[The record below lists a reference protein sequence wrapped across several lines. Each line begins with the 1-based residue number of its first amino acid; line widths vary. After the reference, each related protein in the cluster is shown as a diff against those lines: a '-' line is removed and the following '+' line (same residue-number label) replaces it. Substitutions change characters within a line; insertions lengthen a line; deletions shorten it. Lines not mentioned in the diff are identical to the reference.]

1 MSARE
6 ANSLSGNRGGDR
18 GGGDASCRVAAVYPQ
33 DASAA
38 NPDMDVIEPAQA
50 ETLHGLFR
58 ERVARSPEQTAYI
71 QYQPSAGAGDWVD
84 YSWRQI
90 ATQVARW
97 RRALAAEGLAHGER
111 VAVCM
116 RNRVEWVLYDQACM
130 ACGLVV
136 TPLYAEDRA
145 DNIAY
150 VMEQTGARLL
160 LVETADLWRQMA
172 AELAPLSALTR
183 VVVLEASDDA
193 GAALDD
199 ISDPK
204 VVSLTQWLES
214 ALEPEPEPEP
224 DTATNASP
232 PTQPDD
238 LAGIIYTSGTTGKP
252 KGVMLSHANILSN
265 ARAGLK
271 SVAVLPS
278 DKFLSF
284 LPLSH
289 MFERTVGYYLP
300 MMAGASVAFN
310 RSIAELPDDLL
321 LHQPTVM
328 ITVPRIFERAYGAI
342 TTRLE
347 QRPAPL
353 KWLFE
358 RAVAVGWRRFEIAQ
372 GRAGWRAE
380 QWLWPL
386 LKALVANPVR
396 RRFGGN
402 LRFVIS
408 GGAPLAPAISR
419 VFIACG
425 IDILQG
431 YGLTETGPT
440 LTVNTLRHNKPAS
453 IGLPFIG
460 AEIRL
465 SARGELQARS
475 PSVMRGYWQ
484 NEDATRGCI
493 DAGGWFS
500 TGDLA
505 GIDADGFLF
514 ITGRLKEII
523 VTATGEKVPPA
534 DMEAAICDD
543 PLFEQAMVL
552 GEGRPFLCAV
562 IVLNPDSWQQHA
574 AKLGVALHD
583 ATAVASE
590 RVEHFVL
597 DKVAH
602 RLRDFPGYAAVR
614 RVCVTTEA
622 WSVDDGSLTPTL
634 KIKRAVLRERFAAQ
648 IERLYAE
655 RA

>member
-1 MSARE
+1 MSAHE
-6 ANSLSGNRGGDR
+6 ANSLSGDGD
-18 GGGDASCRVAAVYPQ
+18 GGDAACRVAAVYPQ

-38 NPDMDVIEPAQA
+38 NPDMDVIEPAQV

-71 QYQPSAGAGDWVD
+71 QYQPSAGAGDWVE

-90 ATQVARW
+90 DTQVARW

-172 AELAPLSALTR
+172 AELAPLSALKR

-193 GAALDD
+193 DATPADLR
-199 ISDPK
+199 

-214 ALEPEPEPEP
+214 ALEPEPEHE
-224 DTATNASP
+224 TAINASP
-232 PTQPDD
+232 PTQSDD

-321 LHQPTVM
+321 HHQPTVM

-358 RAVAVGWRRFEIAQ
+358 RAIAVGWRRFEIAQ

-493 DAGGWFS
+493 DADGWFS

-574 AKLGVALHD
+574 AKLGVAPHD
-583 ATAVASE
+583 AAAVAGE